1 MAAMAQWLSASAWG
15 RGEVRMLCWQ
25 DGEEGGGRT
34 RRKRKKE
41 REAKGRW
48 ERGGQAR
55 APGSGLN
62 AWGEGWRFAETDTWS
77 WPRLETI

>member
-1 MAAMAQWLSASAWG
+1 M
-15 RGEVRMLCWQ
+15 RVR

-48 ERGGQAR
+48 ECLGGSVSSTND
-55 APGSGLN
+55 SGRQN
-62 AWGEGWRFAETDTWS
+62 
-77 WPRLETI
+77 